1 MKSTKHK
8 YIEDSAD
15 KQNDMGDK
23 CNVDNKSNYRN
34 SPETENNKITC
45 SLEN

>member
-1 MKSTKHK
+1 MKSTAHK

-15 KQNDMGDK
+15 DDMRDK
-23 CNVDNKSNYRN
+23 WNVDNKSNYRN